1 MVDRA
6 TLHLIIGLLE
16 TVLPD
21 YDARKTQFDLLFY
34 GVANRPDVDLSGPPR
49 ETVTRLVMALDA
61 YGQLPSGQQALAA
74 LLEQMRGLFGAD
86 KQALIDDL
94 IRRIGDAT
102 ATGLRI
108 AAARV
113 DPPLP
118 PPPTVASPKT
128 VKSQRRLEAAM
139 PAETPAHAKTEV
151 RVKVSLPESGGLRDE
166 LPVKARSGQLIEKQ
180 DVMPAT
186 FQFEFRRNAAG
197 ELLPG
202 IVCVEIDSDE
212 FTVNTRPADQGECAD
227 GLTELEIPPE
237 ADSQTLIIFLT
248 AKADAPPGVARVR
261 VSLFYNGKR
270 IAQTAVTTTLRAV
283 EATPNAGMWVLQQL
297 MMQLQGQAG
306 GVAPGFPAV
315 GPAPIPQPIPPQP
328 IPPRTRDLPLPSPE
342 PEPDAGMIDDMP
354 LRAPDYGADRESSKA
369 DESRPALSKPLGGT
383 DIDTYLQQWKDLNPT
398 SPAFSLQTML
408 PTPPMSVQRS
418 SRMPLRALAAVIV
431 MLLGVM
437 VVLLGQPGGQGGTGI
452 ETATPYVTAIAP
464 TLTPTP
470 SLTPTPTQTPTATPT
485 PTNE

>member
-1 MVDRA
+1 
-6 TLHLIIGLLE
+6 
-16 TVLPD
+16 
-21 YDARKTQFDLLFY
+21 
-34 GVANRPDVDLSGPPR
+34 
-49 ETVTRLVMALDA
+49 
-61 YGQLPSGQQALAA
+61 
-74 LLEQMRGLFGAD
+74 
-86 KQALIDDL
+86 
-94 IRRIGDAT
+94 
-102 ATGLRI
+102 
-108 AAARV
+108 
-113 DPPLP
+113 
-118 PPPTVASPKT
+118 
-128 VKSQRRLEAAM
+128 M
-139 PAETPAHAKTEV
+139 PAETPPRAKTEV

-186 FQFEFRRNAAG
+186 FQFEFQRNAAG
-197 ELLPG
+197 ELLSG

-261 VSLFYNGKR
+261 VSLFHNGKR

-306 GVAPGFPAV
+306 GTGTSGTTSGFPAI
-315 GPAPIPQPIPPQP
+315 GPTPIPQPLPPQP
-328 IPPRTRDLPLPSPE
+328 IAPNIRDLPRLSPAPEE
-342 PEPDAGMIDDMP
+342 PTSTVDDRIT
-354 LRAPDYGADRESSKA
+354 RAPDYGADPGGNTGVYRPQSPRLSYSSPVMPPQGRTK
-369 DESRPALSKPLGGT
+369 SRRL
-383 DIDTYLQQWKDLNPT
+383 
-398 SPAFSLQTML
+398 
-408 PTPPMSVQRS
+408 
-418 SRMPLRALAAVIV
+418 PLRALTVVIV

-437 VVLLGQPGGQGGTGI
+437 VVLLGQPGRQGGTGI
-452 ETATPYVTAIAP
+452 ETAPPYMTAIAP
-464 TLTPTP
+464 TLTPPP